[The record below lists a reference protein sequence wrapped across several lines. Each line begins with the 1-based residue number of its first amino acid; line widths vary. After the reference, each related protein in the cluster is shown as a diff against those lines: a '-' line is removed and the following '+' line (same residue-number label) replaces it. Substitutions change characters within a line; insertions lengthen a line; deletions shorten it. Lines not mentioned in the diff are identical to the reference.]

1 MGGKMVV
8 HMKAK
13 ILYLELFRILLLHA
27 AFSVKMVDALN
38 SAASGFGTG
47 FVRELFSE
55 VSHIEM

>member
-1 MGGKMVV
+1 MVV